1 MIGDHFEL
9 NYAGKFQQFVA
20 PSDSHYSFLRWM
32 VDLNHTFYIYS
43 YQQTATKSA
52 QGLGPDSCA
61 PGAEKCPEI
70 PRTRNLNGSVGVRF
84 LLAESFTSGTSVVP
98 FYFQQTLGGS
108 DINNAMTLG
117 SYQDYRF
124 RAPNLLLLAV

>member
-1 MIGDHFEL
+1 VIGDHFEL
-9 NYAGKFQQFVA
+9 NYAGKFQQLVA
-20 PSDSHYSFLRWM
+20 PADSHYSFLRWT
-32 VDLNHTFYIYS
+32 VDLNHTFYICS
-43 YQQTATKSA
+43 YQQTATRSA
-52 QGLGPDSCA
+52 QGVGPDSCA
-61 PGAEKCPEI
+61 PGTEKCPEI
-70 PRTRNLNGSVGVRF
+70 PRTPNLNGSVGVRF

-108 DINNAMTLG
+108 DINSAMALS